1 MVDVYVVVCTLLG
14 AGSRLVDVKGMADR
28 IISMRTKLTD
38 NLKKEGSAKNW
49 AHITDQ
55 IGMFCFTGLNKD
67 QVSTRFSNKC
77 RYFGGH
83 SNNFTKALFLYINIQ

>member
-1 MVDVYVVVCTLLG
+1 MFVVDVYVVAYTLTG
-14 AGSRLVDVKGMADR
+14 GGSRLVDVKLMADR
-28 IISMRTKLTD
+28 IISMRTLLTE

-49 AHITDQ
+49 AHITEQ

-77 RYFGGH
+77 RYFDRH
-83 SNNFTKALFLYINIQ
+83 

>member
-1 MVDVYVVVCTLLG
+1 MFVVDVYVVACTLTG
-14 AGSRLVDVKGMADR
+14 GGSRLVDVKLMADR
-28 IISMRTKLTD
+28 IISMRTMLTE

-77 RYFGGH
+77 RYFDRH
-83 SNNFTKALFLYINIQ
+83 